1 MQALN
6 NQIEIDFYGEVIF
19 LMVQKQVIT
28 LKLVIV
34 WLDQQRE
41 VI

>member
-1 MQALN
+1 MQALS

-19 LMVQKQVIT
+19 SMVQKQVIT

-41 VI
+41 AI